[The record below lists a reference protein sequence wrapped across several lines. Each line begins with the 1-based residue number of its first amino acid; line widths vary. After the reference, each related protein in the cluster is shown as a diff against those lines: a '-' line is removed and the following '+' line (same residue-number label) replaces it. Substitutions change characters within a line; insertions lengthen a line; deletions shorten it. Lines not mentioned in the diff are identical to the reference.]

1 MLPEKKRVTL
11 KNIADECGYSV
22 NTVSRALRDDTRLP
36 AETLAKIQATARNLG
51 YIRNNLAS
59 SLRSGKTHTIA
70 VIADEIQNPY
80 YSSII
85 SQLDLKLKEAGYNLL
100 ILCTQAAD
108 EPGMGNVNE
117 RLGREMINV
126 AISHS
131 VDGILC
137 FPYASDSHMADPI
150 MQNHIPFVLIG
161 RELSG
166 LETDVVR
173 CDDYAGGYLAGQELF
188 RLGHRKYLYISGPS
202 RNTSQC
208 DREKGFFDALTV
220 SGISRENIRIISFE
234 NIRRSIKEN
243 NITEL
248 LTPIDY
254 TAIFSFNDHMAYP
267 VISCL
272 LSENFRIPEDI
283 SIIGF
288 DHIRYDVPYALP
300 LTSIA
305 HQNCYNF
312 ADSIVELLLSRIEN
326 PELPPRAKI
335 LPITIYD
342 EGTIG
347 PVSGK

>member
-36 AETLAKIQATARNLG
+36 AETLAKIQSTARNLG
-51 YIRNNLAS
+51 YIRNSLAS

-70 VIADEIQNPY
+70 VIADEIRNPY
-80 YSSII
+80 YSSLI
-85 SQLDLKLKEAGYNLL
+85 SQLDLKLKEAGYHLL
-100 ILCTQAAD
+100 TLCTQVID
-108 EPGMGNVNE
+108 DPGMEAVNE
-117 RLGREMINV
+117 RLSREMINV

-150 MQNHIPFVLIG
+150 IQNHIPLILIG

-166 LETDVVR
+166 LSTDVVR

-188 RLGHRKYLYISGPS
+188 RRGHRKYLYLSGPS

-208 DREKGFFDALTV
+208 DREKGFFDFLTGA
-220 SGISRENIRIISFE
+220 GIPRENIRIVPIRD
-234 NIRRSIKEN
+234 IRRSIKEN

-272 LSENFRIPEDI
+272 QSLNFRIPKDI

-305 HQNCYNF
+305 HQDRYNF

-326 PELPPRAKI
+326 PDLPPRSKI
-335 LPITIYD
+335 LPVTIYD

-347 PVSGK
+347 LAGGE